1 MKKIGILIVGLMVV
15 SAFLIP
21 AKAYAVNLAAGMPVT
36 VNEFT
41 PGFPGFP
48 NATDGNLNNWWQA
61 EDHGTTVSPNWLY
74 VDLGAI
80 FNINR
85 IKLVGGYNGI
95 GSGTYGYKN
104 FFQVAI
110 STNGSTWTD
119 LYSGILTDDA
129 VGRFDDRTFS
139 PLSAQYVRYAEVG
152 GDYIHHPTL
161 GYPGVN
167 WSNLAEMKVYDTVIP
182 EPATLSLLGLGLLG
196 IFGFKRRIGQ
206 PTIRKK

>member
-1 MKKIGILIVGLMVV
+1 MRKISVLLIGLLVICG
-15 SAFLIP
+15 LLLP
-21 AKAYAVNLAAGMPVT
+21 AKAYAVNLAAGMLVT

-48 NATDGNLNNWWQA
+48 NATDSNYNNWWQA
-61 EDHGTTVSPNWLY
+61 LDHGTSASPNWLY

-85 IKLVGGYNGI
+85 IKLVGGYNDPAG
-95 GSGTYGYKN
+95 GTYGYKN

-110 STNGSTWTD
+110 STDGSTWID
-119 LYSGILTDDA
+119 QYNGILTDDA
-129 VGRFDDRTFS
+129 IGRFDDRTFS
-139 PLSAQYVRYAEVG
+139 PLSARYVRYAEVG

-167 WSNLAEMKVYDTVIP
+167 WSNLSEMEVYDTVIP

-196 IFGFKRRIGQ
+196 LFGFKRRIGQ